1 MFANRVEVT
10 HLKPSGLTM
19 ELQILRIAANDRIWM
34 NRVAPTHARHSGDV
48 NMAPQDAILSNVH
61 ARANRAVRADGD

>member
-1 MFANRVEVT
+1 
-10 HLKPSGLTM
+10 M

-61 ARANRAVRADGD
+61 ARANRAERADGD